1 MTAMRERSRHVRK
14 NGWRAATACVLG
26 CVILLGA
33 PAAFAFFPTGMF
45 VGGDQYTA
53 PHLIYA
59 TWSLRQMDVN
69 ANGNVDA
76 NEGVPIIFDSSV
88 ETGLDAEERD
98 LFRAGMEVWEQVPSA
113 YIAFR
118 YPFTIDQQMET
129 DIGSVDA
136 YNFVSFKASAV
147 PSGVATIALITFV
160 PQNTYLNGVPVT
172 GPAIVDA
179 DIAINPDAVGTT
191 DTIDV
196 ASVVAGTARLPLRA
210 VATHVTGLFLGLS
223 YSPLEN
229 YNDVS
234 IPGLTV
240 TLPIDPLVFNTGAG
254 LVGVTPTMN
263 PGAFFYDLSGGAYT
277 LGHIDLA
284 PDDIAGVSFL
294 YPRGDQENFFN
305 LRQEARTD
313 AAVGFP
319 SEPISL
325 GYIQV
330 WCDTDNNPATPRV
343 PIYDTL
349 TSLYEVTNFRSG
361 YFTLP
366 KMFKQILALPPNDVL
381 FSATYTVTLSE
392 IETTPPTLPTGG
404 TTGGG
409 TTGGGTTGGGTTG
422 GGEEEKAA
430 EDYDSTHRGL
440 LNGGNGFTPTT
451 GFPWQTFVEGGNNI
465 YTVAPDSGTPLY
477 FDPVR
482 RQIVSANT
490 GKTLAQML
498 PGTKPMFG
506 KAINETVCPLNLAA
520 STLPVSEGPR
530 ALRKF
535 RDTVLLRTALGTALA
550 EAYYRA
556 GPAVC
561 GILKRHPSA
570 MGGARMF
577 LMLLEWVL
585 THLWVCAIVAGSLV
599 GMVSAWWLIRRRAAL
614 KTATLLVVFALF
626 LAGNAEAQF
635 LKMNTSDMVEK
646 SDEILVGKV
655 VAVESRWTEQNQI
668 VTDVTIQVEDSWKG
682 RLNKSGLVHFSQLG
696 GEKDGIITY
705 VPQYPAWNVGEEVVT
720 FLQHNEKFGFMPLSG
735 TGGKFNVK
743 TEAATGKKY
752 LEAPSVP
759 AKNNL
764 DQIRADMEKT
774 KAKTAAKAEEASD
787 VPKEDGTEDP
797 AARRVT
803 LDDLK
808 SHIKTVEQELKR
820 KNR

>member
-1 MTAMRERSRHVRK
+1 MRK
-14 NGWRAATACVLG
+14 NGRRAATACLFG
-26 CVILLGA
+26 CVMVLVA
-33 PAAFAFFPTGMF
+33 PGAFAFFPTGMF

-53 PHLIYA
+53 PRLIYA

-69 ANGNVDA
+69 GNGNVDA
-76 NEGVPIIFDSSV
+76 DEGVPIIFDSSA

-98 LFRAGMEVWEQVPSA
+98 LFRAGMEVWDQVPSA
-113 YIAFR
+113 FVAFR
-118 YPFTIDQQMET
+118 YPFTIEQQMEA

-136 YNFVSFKASAV
+136 YNFVTYNASAV
-147 PSGVATIALITFV
+147 PSGVPAIALITFK
-160 PQNTYLNGVPVT
+160 PQNIVLNGVPVT
-172 GPAIVDA
+172 GPAIIDA
-179 DIAINPDAVGTT
+179 DIAINPGAVGTT
-191 DTIDV
+191 DTIDA
-196 ASVVAGTARLPLRA
+196 ASVNAGTARLPLRA

-223 YSPLEN
+223 YSPLEYYDN
-229 YNDVS
+229 VS
-234 IPGLTV
+234 VPGQTF

-263 PGAFFYDLSGGAYT
+263 PSAFFYDLGGGAYT

-305 LRQEARTD
+305 LKQEARTD

-319 SEPISL
+319 SVPIPL
-325 GYIQV
+325 GYIRV
-330 WCDTDNNPATPRV
+330 WCDTDNNPETPRV

-349 TSLYEVTNFRSG
+349 TSLYEVTEFRSG

-392 IETTPPTLPTGG
+392 IETTPPSLPTGG

-422 GGEEEKAA
+422 GGGTIGGGEEQKAA

-440 LNGGNGFTPTT
+440 LNGGRGFTALT
-451 GFPWQTFVEGGNNI
+451 GFPWQTFVEGGRNI
-465 YTVAPDSGTPLY
+465 YALAPDSGTPLY

-520 STLPVSEGPR
+520 STLPVKEGPR
-530 ALRKF
+530 ALREF

-561 GILKRHPSA
+561 SVLKRYPLA
-570 MGGARMF
+570 MGVVRMS
-577 LMLLEWVL
+577 LLLLEWVL
-585 THLWVCAIVAGSLV
+585 THVVWFAVLVGSFV
-599 GMVSAWWLIRRRAAL
+599 GMVSAWWLIRRRVVA
-614 KTATLLVVFALF
+614 KTATMLVVVALLVLT
-626 LAGNAEAQF
+626 GNAEAQF
-635 LKMNTSDMVEK
+635 LKMNTADMVEK
-646 SDEILVGKV
+646 SDEIVVGKV
-655 VAVESRWTEQNQI
+655 VAVETRWTEQNQI

-696 GEKDGIITY
+696 GEKDGVITY
-705 VPQYPAWNVGEEVVT
+705 VPQYPAWNVGEDVVT
-720 FLQHNEKFGFMPLSG
+720 FLKQNEQFGFMPVTG

-752 LEAPSVP
+752 LEAPSIP
-759 AKNNL
+759 AKKNL
-764 DQIRADMEKT
+764 DQFRADMEKA
-774 KAKTAAKAEEASD
+774 KVKTAGKTAES
-787 VPKEDGTEDP
+787 PTETVQENGSESGDP
-797 AARRVT
+797 AAKRVA

-808 SHIKTVEQELKR
+808 GLIQTVERELKQ